1 MELYTLLI
9 LCWCCTKATQGAE
22 GFYNIAHMTNNKDS
36 VLWAVEK
43 GANSVEIDLKFDEN
57 GVPLKF
63 YHGSP
68 CDCSCMCPAGGCYIL
83 YPNSVCVQLEKT
95 SKYPCDASS
104 KPKELLNLLAQQ
116 ESMAMVLIDS
126 KIGSLNKAMQQK
138 AAKKVVALVEK
149 ELFEKGF
156 QGEVIFGAG
165 KFSSLPYI
173 TAISKANSKH
183 KNKIHFTIDQE
194 DMAQT
199 KSKLD
204 VLENKNIVYN
214 VGESACSPR
223 NVANKKLSHL
233 AALNKVK
240 GVWGM
245 TYTWSVDRHSTLDW
259 YTNYFTGIITNYPG
273 TLANIVKNKKIKL
286 ATPSDIIPPATSSE
300 TVTSNSNYESCDC
313 DYFSG
318 GCKIVK
324 KAPKG
329 MACQCDYHFLWS
341 CQGWV
346 VLCSD
351 SNRDSCKSPDNSKQ
365 SCLEGRGGCGGY

>member
-1 MELYTLLI
+1 
-9 LCWCCTKATQGAE
+9 
-22 GFYNIAHMTNNKDS
+22 
-36 VLWAVEK
+36 
-43 GANSVEIDLKFDEN
+43 
-57 GVPLKF
+57 
-63 YHGSP
+63 
-68 CDCSCMCPAGGCYIL
+68 
-83 YPNSVCVQLEKT
+83 
-95 SKYPCDASS
+95 
-104 KPKELLNLLAQQ
+104 
-116 ESMAMVLIDS
+116 MAMVLIDS
-126 KIGSLNKAMQQK
+126 KIDSMDEATQQE

-149 ELFEKGF
+149 ELFGEGF

-165 KFSSLPYI
+165 KFTSLPYI
-173 TAISKANSKH
+173 TAISKENSDNKD
-183 KNKIHFTIDQE
+183 KIHFTIDQE

-214 VGESACSPR
+214 VGESTCSPR

-245 TYTWSVDRHSTLDW
+245 TYTWSVDKHSTLDW

-273 TLANIVKNKKIKL
+273 ILADIVKNKKIRL
-286 ATPSDIIPPATSSE
+286 AAPSDIIPPALSSE

-313 DYFSG
+313 DYASS

-329 MACQCDYHFLWS
+329 MACQCDNYIFRA

-346 VLCSD
+346 VMCSD
-351 SNRDSCKSPDNSKQ
+351 RNTDTCKNPNKSKQ
-365 SCLEGRGGCGGY
+365 SCLEGRGDCEGY